1 MPRLDRTTARAMTE
15 AGYMPLSEYIEMF
28 EPRLG
33 LQHVESPSTAPKDD
47 WAKLERLLMSTT
59 FDLKD

>member
-1 MPRLDRTTARAMTE
+1 MTE

-28 EPRLG
+28 EPHLG
-33 LQHVESPSTAPKDD
+33 LQHVESPATAPKDD

>member
-1 MPRLDRTTARAMTE
+1 MPRLDRETARAMTE
-15 AGYMPLSEYIEMF
+15 AGYMPLSEYIEMY
-28 EPRLG
+28 EPHLR

-47 WAKLERLLMSTT
+47 WAKLERLLISTT

>member
-1 MPRLDRTTARAMTE
+1 MPRLDRTTARALTE

-28 EPRLG
+28 EPNLR

-47 WAKLERLLMSTT
+47 WAKLERMIMSTT